1 MRNQV
6 YLKVNKFLFSLI
18 LCVYGKKKEY
28 LNFLYSLKNQKYK
41 NFELI
46 IVDQNKIPISKPK
59 NFSFKI
65 KIVRSKPGLSIS
77 RNLGI
82 KYSRGKYLAFPDD
95 DCAYMDNTLKIA
107 YKNFS
112 NNNGDIITGITV
124 NKFKKKTLLKY
135 PNKKKLYT
143 KLDIVRSLNSISFFV
158 KKKNI
163 LFDKNLGLAGKRI
176 LSGEETD
183 YVLRYVKKFKSKVY
197 FDPDLKIFHDEN
209 KFNYKNKSDLSKIN
223 LYGRGFRKTMFKN
236 NLYLIYFVFLFK
248 NVFDLI
254 LSLIFFDKRK
264 IYKTYYSIKG
274 KIY

>member
-1 MRNQV
+1 M
-6 YLKVNKFLFSLI
+6 
-18 LCVYGKKKEY
+18 
-28 LNFLYSLKNQKYK
+28 
-41 NFELI
+41 
-46 IVDQNKIPISKPK
+46 
-59 NFSFKI
+59 
-65 KIVRSKPGLSIS
+65 
-77 RNLGI
+77 
-82 KYSRGKYLAFPDD
+82 
-95 DCAYMDNTLKIA
+95 
-107 YKNFS
+107 
-112 NNNGDIITGITV
+112 
-124 NKFKKKTLLKY
+124 LKY

-264 IYKTYYSIKG
+264 IYKDILQYKR
-274 KIY
+274 